1 MILILFAISQRLRII
16 LSLIYLGCI
25 AILSLLPSADIPQV
39 PMFPGADKIVHL
51 CMYLG
56 LSVIS
61 CWSMHAEINYK
72 WYYIVISF
80 AISWGISMEI
90 FQKIMNLGRSFEL
103 LDILSNS
110 IGAIIGVVLYMFLVR
125 LKNHFELRKSDNL
138 RHSGLL

>member
-56 LSVIS
+56 LSAIS
-61 CWSMHAEINYK
+61 CWSMHAEINTK
-72 WYYIVISF
+72 WYYLVILF
-80 AISWGISMEI
+80 AVSWGITMEI

-110 IGAIIGVVLYMFLVR
+110 IGAIIGVALFMLLVR
-125 LKNHFELRKSDNL
+125 LKNYIELRKADNL
-138 RHSGLL
+138 RHSRLF